1 MTLRRKLFVA
11 ALAWTALA
19 WLGEVLARWTGPGL
33 GFAPP
38 FWPAAGV
45 GMALMWLWGENAIVG
60 AVLAGGV
67 VAAWLPGHPA
77 SAAASAGNAVWNAAA
92 LWLTV
97 KWLRRMRWDGGMAT
111 ISAVAMFLAAAA
123 SAGMLA
129 AGGATLL
136 WFGLGS
142 LPRQPAAWALTV
154 NALGQALGIVATV
167 PLLLAWRRR
176 GWRLPAWK
184 VWLEAGVILA
194 LLVVMLRVFY
204 LSMGHHRLGPLP
216 LPVIPVVVWAALRLG
231 GSGICMIGWST
242 LAATLYRFRHV
253 VSPHPMAA
261 YVLAILIATATGLL
275 LAGTWAE
282 REGARWALQASE
294 RRFRA
299 MVERSGD
306 AFALLSRDG
315 SILYGGPST
324 SRQTGYALDE
334 VVGRGATAFLHPAD
348 RRAVMVHMARLLR
361 QNHGSVRFAC
371 RARFADGRWHWV
383 EAQATNLL
391 AAPEISAVVV
401 NYRDVSERRRL
412 EASLLQ
418 AQKLDAVGRL
428 AAGVAHEFNNLL
440 TIIQGR
446 ADLLLHRA
454 DNGDACSGLQQI
466 LRASDEAAALT
477 KRLLAFS
484 QQQPSASRELDLN
497 QLLLRLEP
505 DIRELLGGSTALRLS
520 LAPNLPLLYADPSSI
535 EQIVRHLASNARDAL
550 NTGGEV
556 SLRTECAD
564 PEPGGGNRWVE
575 LAIGDNGR
583 GMDPAMQARVF
594 EPFSSTKAVGEGSGL
609 GLAMVYGLVA
619 ESGGTIS
626 VESAP
631 GAGTTFRVCLPVM
644 GDGPRPL
651 ALHPAL
657 AARRFAA
664 TRA

>member
-1 MTLRRKLFVA
+1 MTLLRKFFVA

-19 WLGEVLARWTGPGL
+19 WLGEGLSRWTGPGL

-38 FWPAAGV
+38 FWPAAGL
-45 GMALMWLWGENAIVG
+45 GMALLWIWGENAIAG
-60 AVLAGGV
+60 AILAGGL

-77 SAAASAGNAVWNAAA
+77 SAAVGVSNAIWNAAA
-92 LWLTV
+92 LWLAV
-97 KWLRRMRWDGGMAT
+97 KWLRRKRWDAGTET
-111 ISAVAMFLAAAA
+111 IAAVAMLLAAAA
-123 SAGMLA
+123 GAGVLA
-129 AGGATLL
+129 AGGATLFQVVVGAL
-136 WFGLGS
+136 RIQEAG
-142 LPRQPAAWALTV
+142 WALTV
-154 NALGQALGIVATV
+154 AALGQSLGILATV
-167 PLLLAWRRR
+167 PLVLAWRRR
-176 GWRLPAWK
+176 GWRLPAWT

-194 LLVVMLRVFY
+194 LLVAMLRVFS
-204 LSMGHHRLGPLP
+204 LSMGHHRVGPLP
-216 LPVIPVVVWAALRLG
+216 LPLIPVVVWAALRLG

-242 LAATLYRFRHV
+242 LAGTLYRFRHL

-261 YVLAILIATATGLL
+261 YVLAILIAAATGLL

-282 REGARWALQASE
+282 RESARWALQASE

-306 AFALLSRDG
+306 AFALLGRDG

-324 SRQTGYALDE
+324 SRLTGYALDE
-334 VVGRGATAFLHPAD
+334 VVGRGAEAFVHPAD
-348 RRAVMVHMARLLR
+348 RRAAAAHIARLLR
-361 QNHGSVRFAC
+361 QNNGSVPFTC

-401 NYRDVSERRRL
+401 NYRDISERRRL
-412 EASLLQ
+412 EANLLQ

-454 DNGDACSGLQQI
+454 ECEAAYSGLKEI
-466 LRASDEAAALT
+466 LCASDQAAALT
-477 KRLLAFS
+477 WRLLAFS
-484 QQQPSASRELDLN
+484 QQQPLSSRELDLN
-497 QLLLRLEP
+497 QLLVILDP
-505 DIRELLGGSTALRLS
+505 AIRELLGGKIELHLS
-520 LAPNLPLLYADPSSI
+520 LEPNLPLLYADPASI
-535 EQIVRHLASNARDAL
+535 EQVVRLLASNARDAL
-550 NTGGEV
+550 DTGGEV
-556 SLRTECAD
+556 SLRTKCAGPASD
-564 PEPGGGNRWVE
+564 AANRWVE
-575 LAIGDNGR
+575 LTVADNGR

-594 EPFSSTKAVGEGSGL
+594 EPFSSPKTAGEGSGL

-626 VESAP
+626 VQSAP

-644 GDGPRPL
+644 GDGHRPVPL
-651 ALHPAL
+651 QPTL
-657 AARRFAA
+657 AASRFAA